1 MYVKPMLSLK
11 VTEYML
17 RDWIK
22 NAGGGFPQWIEVY
35 NPNAKPVNLKG
46 YQFTYAHRRFANHPW
61 AYKTQSIPSFMIPA
75 QGAVIIANKPA
86 NTRHTVIAGI
96 PNAQVWVIPN
106 GNGSIQLKN
115 GWHLAD
121 PNGEVVHRIGP
132 AFREYP
138 ADDPS
143 DWDVSLGQP
152 WRPPHTSDGYRVS
165 YQHYPSVAPA
175 EAHFYGNATDVGSPG
190 FYEPAVPKAPSL
202 VIRKKKIG
210 TWAAL
215 KSK

>member
-1 MYVKPMLSLK
+1 MLPVK

-35 NPNAKPVNLKG
+35 NPNTEPVNLNG
-46 YQFTYAHRRFANHPW
+46 YQFTYAHRRFANRSW
-61 AYKTQSIPSFMIPA
+61 TYKTQSIPNFMIPA
-75 QGAVIIANKPA
+75 QGAVIIASKPV
-86 NTRHTVIAGI
+86 NTRHNVIAGI
-96 PNAQVWVIPN
+96 PNEQVWVIPN
-106 GNGSIQLKN
+106 GNRSIQLKN

-121 PNGEVVHRIGP
+121 PNGEVVHRIGH

-138 ADDPS
+138 STDPS
-143 DWDVSLGQP
+143 DWDSTLE
-152 WRPPHTSDGYRVS
+152 RPHLPTHTEDGYRVS
-165 YQHYPSVAPA
+165 YQWPASVAPA

-202 VIRKKKIG
+202 VIRKKIS